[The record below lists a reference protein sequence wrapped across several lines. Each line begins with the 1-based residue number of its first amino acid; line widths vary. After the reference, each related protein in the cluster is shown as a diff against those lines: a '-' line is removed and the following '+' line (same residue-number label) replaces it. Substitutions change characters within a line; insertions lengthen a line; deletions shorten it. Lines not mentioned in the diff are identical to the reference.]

1 MKALAVFFLSALF
14 LCKPAAAEVRTL
26 TLRDALEIA
35 LKQNPDVVLARL
47 DQQRA
52 RAQVT
57 IITDAFVPKLFAGSG
72 AAYTNGFPMSID
84 GNAPALVQAKTQMA
98 IFDRPQSYRAAQAR
112 ESVRGSEFDV
122 GQRQDEVA
130 YRVAALFYDAD
141 QAARSLAAVERQLE
155 SLVRVR
161 DLTAV
166 RVTEGRELS
175 IESSKANLKVLQT
188 QQRQADLTDSIADT
202 ETSLAQVL
210 GFNPGDRVQPTAEE
224 RRLADQI
231 NAQID
236 SEESAIQKALDSNR
250 EIRRLESN
258 LLGKNLEIKS
268 YKAERLP
275 KVDLVAQY
283 SLLSKYNNYE
293 KFFGAFQRHNVEL
306 GASFTIPILTGR
318 SGSAASV
325 QAQADIDKIRTEIGR
340 TRTRITADL
349 QHAYREVRRVESAQ
363 KLARADLDL
372 ARDQLTL
379 DLTRYDEGQV
389 TMAQVEASRAA
400 EQEKWIAYYDTQHA
414 LEVARLTILRQTGT
428 LVAALRQ

>member
-1 MKALAVFFLSALF
+1 MKAPVVLF
-14 LCKPAAAEVRTL
+14 LIAFSATAEVRTL
-26 TLRDALEIA
+26 TLRDALDIA

-57 IITDAFVPKLFAGSG
+57 IMKDPFVPKVFAGSG

-98 IFDRPQSYRAAQAR
+98 IFDRPQSLRAAQAN
-112 ESVRGSEFDV
+112 EAARGSEIDI
-122 GQRQDEVA
+122 GLRQDEVA
-130 YRVAALFYDAD
+130 YRVASLFFDAD
-141 QAARSLAAVERQLE
+141 QASRSLTAVELQSQ
-155 SLVRVR
+155 SLTRVR
-161 DLTAV
+161 ELTAV
-166 RVTEGRELS
+166 RVSEGRELP
-175 IESSKANLKVLQT
+175 IESSKADLKVLQA
-188 QQRQADLTDSIADT
+188 QQRRAELADSIADT

-210 GFNPGDRVQPTAEE
+210 GFNPGDRVQPAQED
-224 RRLADQI
+224 RRLTGQF
-231 NAQID
+231 D
-236 SEESAIQKALDSNR
+236 SEEAAIQQALEGSR
-250 EIRRLESN
+250 EIKRLESN
-258 LLGKNLEIKS
+258 LQAKNLEAKS

-306 GASFTIPILTGR
+306 GASFTIPVLTGR
-318 SGSAASV
+318 SATAYV
-325 QAQADIDKIRTEIGR
+325 AQAQADIDKIRTQIGQ
-340 TRTRITADL
+340 TRSRITADL
-349 QHAYREVRRVESAQ
+349 QHAYRDIRRTESAQ

-400 EQEKWIAYYDTQHA
+400 EQEKWIVYYDTQHA
-414 LEVARLTILRQTGT
+414 AEVARLTVLRQTGT
-428 LVAALRQ
+428 LVASLRQ

>member
-1 MKALAVFFLSALF
+1 MKALAVFFIF
-14 LCKPAAAEVRTL
+14 CFCAAAEVRTL
-26 TLRDALEIA
+26 TLRDALDIA

-57 IITDAFVPKLFAGSG
+57 IATDAFVPKLFAGSG

-98 IFDRPQSYRAAQAR
+98 ILDRPQSYRAAQAR
-112 ESVRGSEFDV
+112 EAVRGSEFDV

-130 YRVAALFYDAD
+130 YRVAALFFDAD

-155 SLVRVR
+155 SLTRVR
-161 DLTAV
+161 DLVAV

-175 IESSKANLKVLQT
+175 IESSKANLKMLQA
-188 QQRQADLTDSIADT
+188 QQRRADLADLIADT

-210 GFNPGDRVQPTAEE
+210 GFNPGDRVQPTPEE
-224 RRLADQI
+224 RRLTE
-231 NAQID
+231 QID

-306 GASFTIPILTGR
+306 GASVTIPILTGR

-325 QAQADIDKIRTEIGR
+325 QAQVDIDKIRTEIGR
-340 TRTRITADL
+340 TRVRITADL

-389 TMAQVEASRAA
+389 TMAQVEASRAV

-428 LVAALRQ
+428 LVAALRR

>member
-1 MKALAVFFLSALF
+1 MKALAVFFLFS
-14 LCKPAAAEVRTL
+14 LCAVAEVRTL
-26 TLRDALEIA
+26 TLRDALDIA

-57 IITDAFVPKLFAGSG
+57 IERDPFFPKLFAGSG

-84 GNAPALVQAKTQMA
+84 GNAPAIVQARAPMS
-98 IFDRPQSYRAAQAR
+98 IFDRPQSYRAAQAS
-112 ESVRGSEFDV
+112 EAVRGAEIDI
-122 GQRQDEVA
+122 GLRQDEVA
-130 YRVAALFYDAD
+130 YRVASLFFDAD
-141 QAARSLAAVERQLE
+141 QAARSLAAVGLQLA
-155 SLVRVR
+155 SLNRVR

-166 RVTEGRELS
+166 RVSEGREIPL
-175 IESSKANLKVLQT
+175 ESSKADLKVLQA

-210 GFNPGDRVQPTAEE
+210 GFDPGDRVQPAQED
-224 RRLADQI
+224 RRA
-231 NAQID
+231 NQID
-236 SEESAIQKALDSNR
+236 SEESAIQQALESSR

-258 LLGKNLEIKS
+258 LQAKNLAIKG
-268 YKAERLP
+268 YQAERLP

-283 SLLSKYNNYE
+283 ELLSKYNNFE

-306 GASFTIPILTGR
+306 GASITIPILVGR
-318 SGSAASV
+318 SSSAYAT
-325 QAQADIDKIRTEIGR
+325 QAQVDIDKIRAQIGQ
-340 TRTRITADL
+340 TRSRITADL
-349 QHAYREVRRVESAQ
+349 QHAYREVHRAESAQ

-372 ARDQLTL
+372 ARDQLSL

-414 LEVARLTILRQTGT
+414 LEVARLTVLRQTGT
-428 LVAALRQ
+428 LVASLQK